1 MHKYLLAID
10 SLSTWVGK
18 TFAWSI
24 VLLTFAV
31 SYEVFVRYAF
41 NAPTTW
47 AFDASY
53 ILYGTLFMMGGAY
66 TLSRNGHVRGD
77 FIYRMWPIRRQAAVD
92 LVLYCMFYVPAMAA
106 FVYSGWDFFWLSF
119 RMNEHSAFSP
129 EGPIIWPFKFLIPL
143 VGVLMLLQGFAEI
156 MRCIETI
163 QTGKVPSKLHDVE
176 ELEKQILAEAEAARA
191 KKAKTERKGG
201 K

>member
-176 ELEKQILAEAEAARA
+176 ELEKQILAEAEAARH
-191 KKAKTERKGG
+191 KKAKTKRKGG
-201 K
+201 Q